1 MDPSPLVETD
11 AVQSRLG
18 IELRLAAGE
27 GGLVSGILMVSPVVT
42 TLSPLGVSWL
52 SATYFVHEIG
62 QSERARSRDALA
74 PSGLS

>member
-1 MDPSPLVETD
+1 MMALEGDDAIEETE
-11 AVQSRLG
+11 V
-18 IELRLAAGE
+18 AGE

-62 QSERARSRDALA
+62 QSERAHSRNTSA

>member
-1 MDPSPLVETD
+1 MLALEGDD
-11 AVQSRLG
+11 A
-18 IELRLAAGE
+18 IEKTEVAGE
-27 GGLVSGILMVSPVVT
+27 GGLVFGILMVSPVFT

-62 QSERARSRDALA
+62 ESERARSRDALA

>member
-27 GGLVSGILMVSPVVT
+27 GGLVSGILKVSPVVT
-42 TLSPLGVSWL
+42 TLSPLGASWL
-52 SATYFVHEIG
+52 SVTYFVREIG
-62 QSERARSRDALA
+62 QSERVRSRNALA

>member
-1 MDPSPLVETD
+1 MLALEGDDAIEETE
-11 AVQSRLG
+11 V
-18 IELRLAAGE
+18 AGE

-42 TLSPLGVSWL
+42 TLSPLEVSWL
-52 SATYFVHEIG
+52 SATYFVHGIG

>member
-1 MDPSPLVETD
+1 MLALEGDDAIEETE
-11 AVQSRLG
+11 V
-18 IELRLAAGE
+18 AGE

>member
-1 MDPSPLVETD
+1 MLALEGDDAIEETE
-11 AVQSRLG
+11 V
-18 IELRLAAGE
+18 AGE

-42 TLSPLGVSWL
+42 TLSPFGVSWL
-52 SATYFVHEIG
+52 SATYFVHEFG

>member
-1 MDPSPLVETD
+1 MLAVEGDD
-11 AVQSRLG
+11 AKEETEV
-18 IELRLAAGE
+18 AGE
-27 GGLVSGILMVSPVVT
+27 GGLVSSILMVSPVVT
-42 TLSPLGVSWL
+42 TLSPLGASWL

>member
-1 MDPSPLVETD
+1 MPALEGDD
-11 AVQSRLG
+11 AKEENEV
-18 IELRLAAGE
+18 AGE

-42 TLSPLGVSWL
+42 TLSLLGASWL